1 MLDRIVITMRNVKNY
16 QTMISQLKNYE
27 YNITYNDL
35 LLIVFH
41 KTIISNLP
49 ATKKESTSYQVI
61 KMLIFV
67 SNQITLI
74 KKFFLEQQ
82 CKYSKKFAINF

>member
-49 ATKKESTSYQVI
+49 AQKK
-61 KMLIFV
+61 
-67 SNQITLI
+67 NQLHIR
-74 KKFFLEQQ
+74 
-82 CKYSKKFAINF
+82 

>member
-49 ATKKESTSYQVI
+49 ATKKE
-61 KMLIFV
+61 
-67 SNQITLI
+67 
-74 KKFFLEQQ
+74 
-82 CKYSKKFAINF
+82 